1 MTVLL
6 FPYER
11 IRGAPADQREHFI
24 DCLICGERIDTR
36 DLAAVFAHEE
46 RCQASAFVDLR
57 DMK

>member
-11 IRGAPADQREHFI
+11 IRGVPADQREHVI
-24 DCLICGERIDTR
+24 DCLVCGGRVDTR
-36 DLAAVFAHEE
+36 DLAAAFEHEE
-46 RCQASAFVDLR
+46 PCQASAFVDLR